1 MSNVLRSKWTA
12 MAVFVCGLTGC
23 LFLAPGTR
31 VTAMPLLIGVWFAV
45 CLAAEALWHPSFDES
60 TPVSV
65 APAAHLAAL
74 AALPPVWGL
83 PLVAAS
89 SSVGSVLWRRSSVPG
104 ALRCLV
110 CTGLSAI
117 GALAVFHGTGI
128 RDQTRIVDGVLRF
141 QAPENLLYFFAAG
154 IVYVIVFQVMSSIKV
169 SRDRG
174 TSIFRQWRAVY
185 GHETELITS
194 GALVLV
200 ATIAFFCYQTLG
212 FRGLLLCA
220 MPLLFVKDGS
230 RRNIELKRAQS
241 RLIKNERLA
250 AKGEMAAEIGH
261 ELNNYLAAISGRA
274 QLLLRGLSGGD
285 DGSLRAE
292 AETTRDIAHRMG
304 ELAKGL
310 MEFSRREGRQTSS
323 GLNDL
328 VKKTVDFVRPQ
339 SKYRVWEF
347 ALSPDPQVPRVE
359 MDPGQI
365 QQVLLILLGR
375 LTAGEAPPPAA
386 RCGLDIRTFC
396 DADSHAAGIEIAS
409 RRPGAGAAPGPGADR
424 DEDQD
429 LITVRRILDR
439 HHGRYERVDL
449 PEGESYRVLL
459 PAA

>member
-1 MSNVLRSKWTA
+1 MSNLLRSKWTA
-12 MAVFVCGLTGC
+12 TAVFVCGLTGC

-31 VTAMPLLIGVWFAV
+31 VTTLPLLIGIWSAV
-45 CLAAEALWHPSFDES
+45 VLAAESLWHPSFDES

-89 SSVGSVLWRRSSVPG
+89 SFFGSVLWRRTGIPG
-104 ALRCLV
+104 ALRCLL
-110 CTGLSAI
+110 CTSVSSL
-117 GALAVFHGTGI
+117 GALIVVHATGI
-128 RDQTRIVDGVLRF
+128 RDQTRILDGVTRF
-141 QAPENLLYFFAAG
+141 QAPENLLYFFLAG
-154 IVYVIVFQVMSSIKV
+154 IVYLALFQVLSSIKI
-169 SRDRG
+169 SRRRG
-174 TSIFRQWRAVY
+174 IAAWDQWRSVY
-185 GHETELITS
+185 GHETELISS
-194 GALVLV
+194 GALILV
-200 ATIAFFCYQTLG
+200 ATLAFFCYQTLG

-274 QLLLRGLSGGD
+274 QLLLRGLSGD
-285 DGSLRAE
+285 ADTALRNE
-292 AETTRDIAHRMG
+292 ANATRDLAHRMG

-310 MEFSRREGRQTSS
+310 MEFSRREGRRTSS

-339 SKYRVWEF
+339 SKYRIWEF

-359 MDPGQI
+359 IDPGQI

-375 LTAGEAPPPAA
+375 LTAGEAPRPAA
-386 RCGLDIRTFC
+386 RCGLEIRTFR
-396 DADSHAAGIEIAS
+396 DETANAAGIEIS
-409 RRPGAGAAPGPGADR
+409 STRPGTPRPAAPEGV
-424 DEDQD
+424 DEDED
-429 LITVRRILDR
+429 LITVRRILER
-439 HHGRYERVDL
+439 HHGRFERSEL